1 MVKVGHEM
9 DLLGQDIVDFEERVN
24 IDRLKR
30 DRLARLQ
37 EQMAKYDLGG
47 MLIFD
52 PLNIRYATGIRNIA
66 PVVSMRW
73 FIGYAL
79 VPQEGEPLITAADD
93 GDGRISVEKGQFWEH
108 FPLGRNMEAAAQLW
122 GQRIADE
129 MNQLGIRGQR
139 LGVDRLDYYSVEAL
153 RSQEIRI
160 ADAREPFERAR
171 SIKTQDEI
179 ALMRQSAAI
188 ADVAISRVR
197 DALEPGVTENKL
209 FSILAATNIEFG
221 GEHMEARLLAAGG
234 NTNPWLFRASSDR
247 LVRPGDLVVYDTD
260 MAGPMGYVA
269 DISRTYLCGDGRP
282 NAEQMEAYKI
292 AHSFIYESLHLFK
305 PGMSFQEIAEKCP
318 DLPEEYWDQRYPP
331 IAHGIGMFDEWPHI
345 HWRKPSQS
353 FGGFGNDTDVL
364 EENMVICL
372 EGLASKRGGRESV
385 KLEEELLITANGPE
399 ILSKAPF
406 DERFV

>member
-1 MVKVGHEM
+1 MVKIGHEM

-24 IDRLKR
+24 IPRLKR
-30 DRLARLQ
+30 ERLARLQ
-37 EQMAKYDLGG
+37 SQIAKYDLGG

-66 PVVSMRW
+66 LVVSMRW

-108 FPLGRNMEAAAQLW
+108 FPLGRNMEAAARLW
-122 GQRIADE
+122 GQRIADQ

-179 ALMRQSAAI
+179 SLMRQSAAI
-188 ADVAISRVR
+188 ADVAITRVR
-197 DALEPGVTENKL
+197 DAIEPGVTENKL

-234 NTNPWLFRASSDR
+234 NINPWFSRGASDR
-247 LVRPGDLVVYDTD
+247 IVRPGDLVVYDTD
-260 MAGPMGYVA
+260 MAGPLGYLA
-269 DISRTYLCGDGRP
+269 DISRTYLCGEGKP
-282 NAEQMEAYKI
+282 NTEQMEAYKI
-292 AHSFIYESLHLFK
+292 AYNFMYDSLHLFK
-305 PGMSFQEIAEKCP
+305 PGMSFPEIADKSP
-318 DLPEEYWDQRYPP
+318 DLPDEYWDQRYPP
-331 IAHGIGMFDEWPHI
+331 IAHGIGMSDEWPHI
-345 HWRKPSQS
+345 HWHKPSQS
-353 FGGFGNDTDVL
+353 FGGFGNDPDVL

-385 KLEEELLITANGPE
+385 KLEEELLITADGPE
-399 ILSKAPF
+399 ILSMAPF
-406 DERFV
+406 DERFF

>member
-1 MVKVGHEM
+1 MVKVGHDM

-24 IDRLKR
+24 VGRLKR

-37 EQMAKYDLGG
+37 AQMAKYDLGG

-66 PVVSMRW
+66 LVVSMRW

-79 VPQEGEPLITAADD
+79 VPQEGEPLITAGDD
-93 GDGRISVEKGQFWEH
+93 GDGRISVEKGAFWEH
-108 FPLGRNMEAAAQLW
+108 FPLGRNMEAASHLW

-129 MNQLGIRGQR
+129 MNQLGIQGQR

-179 ALMRQSAAI
+179 SLMRQAAAI
-188 ADVAISRVR
+188 ADVAITRVR
-197 DALEPGVTENKL
+197 DAIKPGVTENKL

-260 MAGPMGYVA
+260 MAGPMGYLA
-269 DISRTYLCGDGRP
+269 DISRTYLCGDGKP
-282 NAEQMEAYKI
+282 NAEQIETYKI
-292 AHSFIYESLHLFK
+292 AHSFIYDSLHLFR
-305 PGMSFQEIAEKCP
+305 PGTSFQGDRREVPRPARRILGPAIPSHRTRYRHVRRVASHPLEQVQPK
-318 DLPEEYWDQRYPP
+318 LWRLWQRPRRSGGK
-331 IAHGIGMFDEWPHI
+331 HGHLLGGSGKQKRRAGE
-345 HWRKPSQS
+345 RK
-353 FGGFGNDTDVL
+353 T
-364 EENMVICL
+364 
-372 EGLASKRGGRESV
+372 GGRVADYGQRS
-385 KLEEELLITANGPE
+385 
-399 ILSKAPF
+399 
-406 DERFV
+406 